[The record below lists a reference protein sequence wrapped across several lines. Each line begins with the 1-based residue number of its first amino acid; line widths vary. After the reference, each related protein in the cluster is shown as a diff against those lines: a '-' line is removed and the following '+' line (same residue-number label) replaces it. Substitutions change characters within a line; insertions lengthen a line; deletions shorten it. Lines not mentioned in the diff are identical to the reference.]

1 MLITVAHSAK
11 QVSVSCWLFK
21 PYLPSRN
28 GNAANDGNQKK
39 TREEGGMRG
48 RGVPA
53 LFPAIEECP
62 MTRAVSVGAIV
73 RNAASVGYV
82 WMAALESD

>member
-1 MLITVAHSAK
+1 MRPTTATK
-11 QVSVSCWLFK
+11 
-21 PYLPSRN
+21 
-28 GNAANDGNQKK
+28 KK

-48 RGVPA
+48 RGAV

-62 MTRAVSVGAIV
+62 VTRAVSVGAIV

-82 WMAALESD
+82 WIAALESD